1 MKKYT
6 VSLEFKVKSIDL
18 LDVEVEAENRYDA
31 IRKAQEKYIENPD
44 DSDRYASE
52 YYKSELDAGNMDIN
66 VEEED

>member
-6 VSLEFKVKSIDL
+6 VSLEFKVKSVDL

-44 DSDRYASE
+44 DSDFYASE
-52 YYKSELDAGNMDIN
+52 YYESELDAGNMDVN